1 MKFTQDSQEHL
12 TLQTEKIKRQ
22 VTRITLFI
30 LDRKTRRVN
39 ETACAQ
45 SLPLTLLSLYV
56 GLKTANYT
64 VKPFL
69 YAKSMSAL
77 ETGFMVNKS
86 PLNSFSLTISFKR
99 SSKWNYNLVK
109 KLFLLTYNTIKAKT
123 KTPAK

>member
-1 MKFTQDSQEHL
+1 
-12 TLQTEKIKRQ
+12 
-22 VTRITLFI
+22 
-30 LDRKTRRVN
+30 
-39 ETACAQ
+39 
-45 SLPLTLLSLYV
+45 
-56 GLKTANYT
+56 
-64 VKPFL
+64 L

-109 KLFLLTYNTIKAKT
+109 KLFLLTCNTIKAKT